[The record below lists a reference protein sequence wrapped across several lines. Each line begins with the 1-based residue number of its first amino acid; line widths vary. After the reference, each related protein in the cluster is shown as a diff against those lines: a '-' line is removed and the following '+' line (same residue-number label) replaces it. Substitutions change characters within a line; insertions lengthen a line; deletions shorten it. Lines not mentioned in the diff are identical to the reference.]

1 MATDETNSAPPSHRP
16 PGAAAEAPALR
27 SAPTPPALVFDEQ
40 LEPDVNLPNRQL
52 APIVWAMDD
61 GERARLRDR
70 AGPCTDV
77 VALWNCPVCE
87 RSVPR
92 WRRPGRHAVYCSNSC
107 KQKAYRHRCIDRNRR
122 MLQLARNPR
131 PRRAQTRDGVHA
143 IRETT
148 DRSTGR
154 RDSIGRGVTM
164 CGAFA
169 SMSIDTPRR
178 HSHQRFLATAGPSS
192 GRTCQRCVELSSSPV
207 RDIGDVISAITNRPS
222 PPPGHLDAA

>member
-1 MATDETNSAPPSHRP
+1 MVSETRHADSPSHQA
-16 PGAAAEAPALR
+16 G
-27 SAPTPPALVFDEQ
+27 TPPALVLDEHR
-40 LEPDVNLPNRQL
+40 EPDTNLPSRQV

-61 GERARLRDR
+61 DRRRRLRDA

-87 RSVPR
+87 RAVPR

-107 KQKAYRHRCIDRNRR
+107 KQKAYRHRCIERNRR
-122 MLQLARNPR
+122 MLELARNPR
-131 PRRAQTRDGVHA
+131 PQRASTRDGVHA

-154 RDSIGRGVTM
+154 RDSIGHGITM

-169 SMSIDTPRR
+169 SMSIDTPARF
-178 HSHQRFLATAGPSS
+178 SHRRFLATSGPSA
-192 GRTCQRCVELSSSPV
+192 GRTCKRCVELSSSPI
-207 RDIGDVISAITNRPS
+207 RELDDVITAIVRRQS
-222 PPPGHLDAA
+222 PPPNHYDAA